1 MEVWR
6 DGASSVVLW
15 LHVWGPWWG
24 EHPGTQVLQLH
35 KKIVLQ
41 APISGHWLVLLGAGE
56 KLLCFTKTLFT
67 SIVCL
72 VSCALDFIWKHQIR
86 GQAVLLPRLN
96 AAVLHGGSIFGYWPS
111 TGQLLLGSLRAV
123 RLQPEETARPL
134 KNPSE
139 LQLLTCI
146 LTSTLWKQW
155 SSFKKSL
162 FLNYF
167 RCSAW
172 FFLSMKP
179 HTVWDLA
186 FLENILSYV
195 LSYAT
200 ELK

>member
-41 APISGHWLVLLGAGE
+41 VPISGHWLVLLGAGE

-96 AAVLHGGSIFGYWPS
+96 AAVLHGGSVFGYWPS
-111 TGQLLLGSLRAV
+111 TGQLLLGSLRKQPDPWKTLRSCSCSHAYWPQPCGSSGPASKKACFWIISGAV
-123 RLQPEETARPL
+123 HDSFCLW
-134 KNPSE
+134 NPI
-139 LQLLTCI
+139 QCGI
-146 LTSTLWKQW
+146 WP
-155 SSFKKSL
+155 F
-162 FLNYF
+162 
-167 RCSAW
+167 
-172 FFLSMKP
+172 
-179 HTVWDLA
+179 
-186 FLENILSYV
+186 
-195 LSYAT
+195 
-200 ELK
+200 